1 MIFLLLSGIGIVG
14 FEVSAMGGRSGIGG
28 FVVVFA
34 EGKVETLCYELACLL
49 GFAAKAVEGPLLRGR
64 KALFQRDDFV
74 ESLDAMQGQRFA
86 QRFGEHDVAFEP
98 CCLNV
103 DACPTQF
110 VQSAFA
116 DGNDLWMV
124 CPFAHAL
131 PQPLGISV
139 GCVPGMQACGIGGV
153 FPELRLLGTEQPVIG
168 HIDDGRQG
176 RMEIVCVEVQ
186 GCKCFIALDD

>member
-1 MIFLLLSGIGIVG
+1 M
-14 FEVSAMGGRSGIGG
+14 
-28 FVVVFA
+28 
-34 EGKVETLCYELACLL
+34 
-49 GFAAKAVEGPLLRGR
+49 
-64 KALFQRDDFV
+64 
-74 ESLDAMQGQRFA
+74 
-86 QRFGEHDVAFEP
+86 AFEP

-124 CPFAHAL
+124 CPFAYAL

-153 FPELRLLGTEQPVIG
+153 LSELRLLGTEQPVIG